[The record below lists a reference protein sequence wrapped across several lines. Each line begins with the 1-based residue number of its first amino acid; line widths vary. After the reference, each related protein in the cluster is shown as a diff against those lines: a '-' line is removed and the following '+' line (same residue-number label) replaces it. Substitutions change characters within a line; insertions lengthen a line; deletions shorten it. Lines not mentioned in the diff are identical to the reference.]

1 MKRILITYFLIVF
14 VIAAKAQAID
24 TTKQIFTAVEMEP
37 SFPGG
42 VDRFYRYL
50 QVNIRYPGNAL
61 KNRSQGKVFV
71 SFVVEKNGSLT
82 DVKVLRGVSPDIDAE
97 AIRVVNN
104 SPKWKAGIQNGRPV
118 RVRYNIAL
126 NFKLPEQQSVP
137 EQRLRDSLL
146 NLPADQKIF
155 SAVEK
160 EPQFAGGIEKFYQY
174 LVKNERYPD
183 KARENNIRGKVFLS
197 FVVEKDGSL
206 SDIKVNNPLSPETDA
221 EAIRLL
227 NYSPKWNP
235 GMQNGRPVRVA
246 YTMPITFPPLSDN

>member
-1 MKRILITYFLIVF
+1 MKRILFTYFLILF
-14 VIAAKAQAID
+14 VIAAKAQIID

-42 VDRFYRYL
+42 IDRFYRYL
-50 QVNIRYPGNAL
+50 QANIRYPDSAV
-61 KNRSQGKVFV
+61 KNRSEGKVFV
-71 SFVVEKNGSLT
+71 GFVVEKDGSLT
-82 DVKVLRGVSPDIDAE
+82 DAKVLRGVRPDIDAE
-97 AIRVVNN
+97 AIRVVNK
-104 SPKWKAGIQNGRPV
+104 SPKWIPGIQNGRPV
-118 RVRYNIAL
+118 RVQYNIAL
-126 NFKLPEQQSVP
+126 IFKLPAQQSLS
-137 EQRLRDSLL
+137 ELRLRDSLL

-160 EPQFAGGIEKFYQY
+160 EPQFPGGIEKFYQY

-183 KARENNIRGKVFLS
+183 RARENNIRGKVFLS

-206 SDIKVNNPLSPETDA
+206 TEIKVNKPLSPETDA

-227 NYSPKWNP
+227 NNSPKWKP

-246 YTMPITFPPLSDN
+246 YTMPITFPPLSDD